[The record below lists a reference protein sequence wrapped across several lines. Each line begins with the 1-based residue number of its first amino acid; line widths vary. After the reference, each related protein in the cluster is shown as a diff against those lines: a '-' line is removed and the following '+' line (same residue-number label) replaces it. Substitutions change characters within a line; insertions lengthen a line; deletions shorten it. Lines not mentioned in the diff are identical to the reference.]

1 MASLITF
8 VWFNSY
14 HCQRFDA
21 SRQYTDII
29 LICARV
35 RQSKPPRPEAEA
47 TGNQKAATSATSPT
61 PHPRHLLVSPSPSRR
76 AIYLPAAYEGRKS
89 KSIPKGSCR
98 CYDRA
103 TAFNETMASKSP
115 LPLLSNLYKHLL
127 NSQKR
132 CKPLLVVTTAISLS
146 SSILVATVA
155 NSSRAVAQESEGC
168 FMRSSSGRT
177 LNLSQSVCGFLPEAL
192 TPTTSAAAKS
202 GVFQA
207 KIKRREAN
215 IPVIEVTFNGK
226 QKFEMMVDSGASGT
240 VITPAMAK
248 ALGVVLQGTV
258 QAQTPNGVATFPLG
272 RLTSIEAGGLAVNNV
287 VVAVSPSLDIGL
299 LGHDFFGNKD
309 VTIKQDVIEFRS
321 RS

>member
-1 MASLITF
+1 
-8 VWFNSY
+8 
-14 HCQRFDA
+14 
-21 SRQYTDII
+21 
-29 LICARV
+29 
-35 RQSKPPRPEAEA
+35 
-47 TGNQKAATSATSPT
+47 
-61 PHPRHLLVSPSPSRR
+61 
-76 AIYLPAAYEGRKS
+76 
-89 KSIPKGSCR
+89 
-98 CYDRA
+98 
-103 TAFNETMASKSP
+103 MASKSP

-132 CKPLLVVTTAISLS
+132 CKPLLVVTTVISLS
-146 SSILVATVA
+146 SSILVGTVA

-177 LNLSQSVCGFLPEAL
+177 LNLSQSVCGFLPKEL

-272 RLTSIEAGGLAVNNV
+272 RLTSMEAGGLAVNNV

>member
-1 MASLITF
+1 
-8 VWFNSY
+8 
-14 HCQRFDA
+14 
-21 SRQYTDII
+21 
-29 LICARV
+29 
-35 RQSKPPRPEAEA
+35 
-47 TGNQKAATSATSPT
+47 
-61 PHPRHLLVSPSPSRR
+61 
-76 AIYLPAAYEGRKS
+76 
-89 KSIPKGSCR
+89 
-98 CYDRA
+98 
-103 TAFNETMASKSP
+103 MASKSP

-127 NSQKR
+127 NAQKLR
-132 CKPLLVVTTAISLS
+132 KPLLVVTTVISLS
-146 SSILVATVA
+146 SSILLGTVA

-177 LNLSQSVCGFLPEAL
+177 LNLSQSVCGFLPKEL
-192 TPTTSAAAKS
+192 TPTTSAVAKS
-202 GVFQA
+202 GVFLA

-272 RLTSIEAGGLAVNNV
+272 RLTSMEAGGLAINNV
-287 VVAVSPSLDIGL
+287 VVAISPSLDIGL

-309 VTIKQDVIEFRS
+309 VTIKRDVIEFRS

>member
-1 MASLITF
+1 
-8 VWFNSY
+8 
-14 HCQRFDA
+14 
-21 SRQYTDII
+21 
-29 LICARV
+29 
-35 RQSKPPRPEAEA
+35 
-47 TGNQKAATSATSPT
+47 
-61 PHPRHLLVSPSPSRR
+61 
-76 AIYLPAAYEGRKS
+76 
-89 KSIPKGSCR
+89 
-98 CYDRA
+98 
-103 TAFNETMASKSP
+103 MASKSP
-115 LPLLSNLYKHLL
+115 LPLLSNLYQHLQ
-127 NSQKR
+127 NPQKLR
-132 CKPLLVVTTAISLS
+132 KPLLVLTTVMSLS
-146 SSILVATVA
+146 SSILVGTVA

-177 LNLSQSVCGFLPEAL
+177 LNLSQSVCGFLPETL
-192 TPTTSAAAKS
+192 TPATEAAAKS

-226 QKFEMMVDSGASGT
+226 QKFDMMVDSGASGT

-272 RLTSIEAGGLAVNNV
+272 RLTSMEAGGLAVNNV

>member
-1 MASLITF
+1 MA
-8 VWFNSY
+8 
-14 HCQRFDA
+14 R
-21 SRQYTDII
+21 
-29 LICARV
+29 
-35 RQSKPPRPEAEA
+35 
-47 TGNQKAATSATSPT
+47 
-61 PHPRHLLVSPSPSRR
+61 
-76 AIYLPAAYEGRKS
+76 
-89 KSIPKGSCR
+89 
-98 CYDRA
+98 
-103 TAFNETMASKSP
+103 KSP
-115 LPLLSNLYKHLL
+115 LSLLSNLYKHQL
-127 NSQKR
+127 NAPKLRQ
-132 CKPLLVVTTAISLS
+132 PLLVVTTVISLS
-146 SSILVATVA
+146 SSILLGTVA

-168 FMRSSSGRT
+168 FMRNSSGRT
-177 LNLSQSVCGFLPEAL
+177 LNLSQSVCGFLPKEL
-192 TPTTSAAAKS
+192 TPATSSAAKS

-272 RLTSIEAGGLAVNNV
+272 RVTSIEAGGLAVQNV
-287 VVAVSPSLDIGL
+287 VVAISPSLDIGL

-309 VTIKQDVIEFRS
+309 ITIKQDVIEFRS

>member
-1 MASLITF
+1 
-8 VWFNSY
+8 
-14 HCQRFDA
+14 
-21 SRQYTDII
+21 
-29 LICARV
+29 
-35 RQSKPPRPEAEA
+35 
-47 TGNQKAATSATSPT
+47 
-61 PHPRHLLVSPSPSRR
+61 
-76 AIYLPAAYEGRKS
+76 
-89 KSIPKGSCR
+89 
-98 CYDRA
+98 
-103 TAFNETMASKSP
+103 MASKSP

-127 NSQKR
+127 NAQNLR
-132 CKPLLVVTTAISLS
+132 QPLRVLTAVIFVS
-146 SSILVATVA
+146 SSILAYTAV

-192 TPTTSAAAKS
+192 NPPTSPAAKS

-272 RLTSIEAGGLAVNNV
+272 RLTSIEAGGLAINNV
-287 VVAVSPSLDIGL
+287 VVAISPSLDIGL

-309 VTIKQDVIEFRS
+309 ITIKQDVIEFRS

>member
-1 MASLITF
+1 MA
-8 VWFNSY
+8 
-14 HCQRFDA
+14 R
-21 SRQYTDII
+21 
-29 LICARV
+29 
-35 RQSKPPRPEAEA
+35 
-47 TGNQKAATSATSPT
+47 
-61 PHPRHLLVSPSPSRR
+61 
-76 AIYLPAAYEGRKS
+76 
-89 KSIPKGSCR
+89 
-98 CYDRA
+98 
-103 TAFNETMASKSP
+103 KSP
-115 LPLLSNLYKHLL
+115 LSLLSNLYKHPL
-127 NSQKR
+127 NAQKLR
-132 CKPLLVVTTAISLS
+132 KPLLVVTTVISLS
-146 SSILVATVA
+146 SSILVGTVA
-155 NSSRAVAQESEGC
+155 NSSPAVAQESEGC

-177 LNLSQSVCGFLPEAL
+177 LNLSQSVCGFLPKEL
-192 TPTTSAAAKS
+192 TPATSSAAKS
-202 GVFQA
+202 GVFLA

-272 RLTSIEAGGLAVNNV
+272 RLTSMEAGGLAVNNV

-309 VTIKQDVIEFRS
+309 ITIKQDVIEFRS

>member
-1 MASLITF
+1 
-8 VWFNSY
+8 
-14 HCQRFDA
+14 
-21 SRQYTDII
+21 
-29 LICARV
+29 
-35 RQSKPPRPEAEA
+35 
-47 TGNQKAATSATSPT
+47 
-61 PHPRHLLVSPSPSRR
+61 
-76 AIYLPAAYEGRKS
+76 
-89 KSIPKGSCR
+89 
-98 CYDRA
+98 
-103 TAFNETMASKSP
+103 MASKSP

-127 NSQKR
+127 NSQKL
-132 CKPLLVVTTAISLS
+132 CKPLLVVTTVISLS
-146 SSILVATVA
+146 SSILIGTVA

-177 LNLSQSVCGFLPEAL
+177 LNLSQSVCGFLPEEL

-272 RLTSIEAGGLAVNNV
+272 RLTSMEAGGLAVNNV

>member
-1 MASLITF
+1 
-8 VWFNSY
+8 
-14 HCQRFDA
+14 
-21 SRQYTDII
+21 
-29 LICARV
+29 
-35 RQSKPPRPEAEA
+35 
-47 TGNQKAATSATSPT
+47 
-61 PHPRHLLVSPSPSRR
+61 
-76 AIYLPAAYEGRKS
+76 
-89 KSIPKGSCR
+89 
-98 CYDRA
+98 
-103 TAFNETMASKSP
+103 MASKSP
-115 LPLLSNLYKHLL
+115 LPLLSNSKKPLPIPQNL
-127 NSQKR
+127 R
-132 CKPLLVVTTAISLS
+132 PPLLVLAGVISLS
-146 SSILVATVA
+146 SSILLGSVA
-155 NSSRAVAQESEGC
+155 NSSPAVAQESEGC

-207 KIKRREAN
+207 KIKRRAAN

-272 RLTSIEAGGLAVNNV
+272 RLSSMEAGGLAVNNV
-287 VVAVSPSLDIGL
+287 VVAISPSLDIGL